1 MMKVT
6 VFLPWPDRKLSP
18 NARHAH
24 WATLAHA
31 KKKAKA
37 DAYHLALE
45 AGLGKIDADSVNAK
59 YTFFPPDRRTRDRDN
74 LIGSCKALQDGIALA
89 IGVDDGNWITTY
101 EIAGA
106 VEKNG
111 MVKVEL
117 EWGHQ

>member
-1 MMKVT
+1 MT
-6 VFLPWPDRKLSP
+6 QISIFLPWPDKRLSP
-18 NARHAH
+18 NARIH
-24 WATLAHA
+24 WAALAKL
-31 KKKAKA
+31 KKKAKT
-37 DAYHLALE
+37 DAYYTALQE
-45 AGLGKIDADSVNAK
+45 DLGQIDAEKVHAK

-74 LIGSCKALQDGIALA
+74 LISSCKAMQDGIALA
-89 IGVDDGNWITTY
+89 IGVDDGKWITTY